1 MHTILEDYA
10 LISPLRYKNAE
21 LKVLLALSSIIIG
34 VMSTSPVTPI
44 IISLFFGLAIIY
56 LGKVPAK
63 IYLKLLLIPGTFLIF
78 GILIILFFFGTG
90 PDIIS
95 FNILDYK
102 LSITTGGLDMAV
114 LVFSRSISGLSC
126 LYFLSLSTPITHL
139 FYVLKELKLP
149 EIFIELSM
157 LIYRYIFVFL
167 DLAMKME
174 DAQNMRMGYTS
185 FRNWM
190 YSLAML
196 ASTLFIRTWEQGEK
210 LYIAMNSRCYDGKI
224 SIFKDTNPISLS
236 EAVVSISY
244 LLFIIILTYTTRNL
258 GIEVIL

>member
-10 LISPLRYKNAE
+10 IISPLRYKNAE
-21 LKVLLALSSIIIG
+21 LKVLLALSSMIIG

-56 LGKVPAK
+56 LNKVPVK

-95 FNILDYK
+95 FNIFNYK
-102 LSITTGGLDMAV
+102 LSITMGGLNMAV

-126 LYFLSLSTPITHL
+126 LYFLSLSTPVTHL

-174 DAQNMRMGYTS
+174 RCSKYENGIH
-185 FRNWM
+185 
-190 YSLAML
+190 
-196 ASTLFIRTWEQGEK
+196 LF
-210 LYIAMNSRCYDGKI
+210 
-224 SIFKDTNPISLS
+224 
-236 EAVVSISY
+236 
-244 LLFIIILTYTTRNL
+244 
-258 GIEVIL
+258 